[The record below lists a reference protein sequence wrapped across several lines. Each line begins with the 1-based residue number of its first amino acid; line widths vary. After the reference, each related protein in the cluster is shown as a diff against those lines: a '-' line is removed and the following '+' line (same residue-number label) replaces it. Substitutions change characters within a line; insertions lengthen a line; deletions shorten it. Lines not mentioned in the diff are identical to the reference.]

1 MVLRLMSCSPRRRIR
16 LVTVIGGLRFC
27 RTRSGRYNLR
37 RLDTSNGCQ
46 DHTVLPYAAI
56 VSRPRAVD
64 RSQIFRFALRSH
76 RAQNAAASNASHPAS
91 VTIAIRPS
99 VGRDARSSRSDL
111 GCLKTE
117 IFLQRGLDTKL
128 PDGQIT
134 TRPREPLSCPGR
146 GAASSRGCVAS
157 SGHAAPQSR
166 DPYWRGGPRIS
177 SASRRKRGALRS
189 IRGTMERWQ
198 RFIRP
203 S

>member
-1 MVLRLMSCSPRRRIR
+1 MFATVACGYVLSKPGRADLNSANLTPA
-16 LVTVIGGLRFC
+16 
-27 RTRSGRYNLR
+27 SGR
-37 RLDTSNGCQ
+37 Q
-46 DHTVLPYAAI
+46 DHTILPSATTSLVRVLVIAHRPVGPALP
-56 VSRPRAVD
+56 SRRT
-64 RSQIFRFALRSH
+64 
-76 RAQNAAASNASHPAS
+76 QNAAASTASHPAS

-146 GAASSRGCVAS
+146 GAACSRRCAAS
-157 SGHAAPQSR
+157 SGYAAPQSR
-166 DPYWRGGPRIS
+166 DLYRRQRGGPRIS